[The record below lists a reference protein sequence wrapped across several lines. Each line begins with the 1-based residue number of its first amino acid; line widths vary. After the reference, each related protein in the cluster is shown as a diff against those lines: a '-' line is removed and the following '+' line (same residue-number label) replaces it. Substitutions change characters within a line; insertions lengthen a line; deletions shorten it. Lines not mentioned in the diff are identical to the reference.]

1 MTSRRPRGIDTGTV
15 LPSAH
20 PAVSFL
26 VDPENKPNRT
36 CTQCFW
42 HKAKPVLLALVLVRV
57 LVLTVSVRNQNN
69 DHDNIP
75 TATGSFDQQRVVNG
89 ILARQDFQT
98 VDTKFCRR
106 RRDGKTE
113 TADPSLLS
121 FRWISQGDGTLPL
134 EHVTKGIEKTIG
146 DTIATLLA
154 AELDHTKLMVDVG
167 MNSGYFGVMAAALG
181 FPVRA
186 FDPQSACHA
195 LMEQT
200 KAANGFTQHTL
211 ENVLTGLGDGGG
223 DGVATSIRMH
233 VHSCHDGYS
242 WPDQWP
248 QGDQPEDVVVEVPVR
263 SLADVVGDRH
273 VALMKMDTEGN
284 EVFILQSGLALF
296 ERGQIDY
303 LIVETKPTV
312 WVERAANTHAIQ
324 QLEALA
330 HSIVQLET
338 NQTVEQVVG
347 AREGNYL
354 FFFVPNK
361 PPVDQMEQ
369 FEFLKC

>member
-1 MTSRRPRGIDTGTV
+1 MTSRRPRGIDTGAA
-15 LPSAH
+15 AH
-20 PAVSFL
+20 PAVGFL

-36 CTQCFW
+36 CTQFFW
-42 HKAKPVLLALVLVRV
+42 HKAKLVLLALVLVLV
-57 LVLTVSVRNQNN
+57 VVLTVGVRNQNN
-69 DHDNIP
+69 DHDVIP
-75 TATGSFDQQRVVNG
+75 TAIGSFDQQRVVNG

-113 TADPSLLS
+113 TADPLLS

-134 EHVTKGIEKTIG
+134 DHVTKGIEKTIG
-146 DTIATLLA
+146 STIATLLA
-154 AELDHTKLMVDVG
+154 AEPDHTKLMVDVG
-167 MNSGYFGVMAAALG
+167 MNSGYFGVLAAALG

-186 FDPQSACHA
+186 FDPQPACHA
-195 LMEQT
+195 LVEQT

-233 VHSCHDGYS
+233 VHSCHGGYS
-242 WPDQWP
+242 WPDQWQ

-284 EVFILQSGLALF
+284 EVFIVQSGLALF
-296 ERGQIDY
+296 ERGQVDY

-324 QLEALA
+324 RLEALA
-330 HSIVQLET
+330 QSIVQLET

-347 AREGNYL
+347 GREGNYL
-354 FFFVPNK
+354 FSFVPNS
-361 PPVDQMEQ
+361 PPLDQLEQ
-369 FEFLKC
+369 VEFQKC